1 MISRETALDPA
12 EVCNL
17 ISQPQKEIN
26 TAAVMAM
33 SGLGPQALPTAMV
46 KEVTVES
53 PDAID
58 DVLAGLTGTSA
69 TPPGAAVPSAPI
81 GVYLGPLGGLQMKAW
96 LAS

>member
-1 MISRETALDPA
+1 MISRETAFDPA
-12 EVCNL
+12 EVRNL

-33 SGLGPQALPTAMV
+33 IGLGPQALPTAMV
-46 KEVTVES
+46 EVTVES

-58 DVLAGLTGTSA
+58 DILADLTGTSA
-69 TPPGAAVPSAPI
+69 TPPGAADPSAPI
-81 GVYLGPLGGLQMKAW
+81 GVYLGPLGGLQMEAW